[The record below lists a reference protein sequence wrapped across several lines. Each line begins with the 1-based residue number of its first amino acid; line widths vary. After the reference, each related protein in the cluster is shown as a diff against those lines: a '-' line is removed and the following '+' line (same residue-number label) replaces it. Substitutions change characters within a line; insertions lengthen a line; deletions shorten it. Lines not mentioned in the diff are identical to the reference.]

1 LSERGIGWFNSL
13 SAQKAQDEL
22 FSCFANREWAARVA
36 ARRPLRDV
44 DALVAVGG
52 GELPDILQGEIWDG
66 IIRSHPRIGER
77 GGHAPAKSER
87 EQSGL
92 RDASPETMAAL
103 AAENRR
109 YEEKFGRAFII
120 RAAGRNAEQILQALR
135 RRINLDPVIELVEV
149 VEELHDIT
157 EGRLRELVDR

>member
-1 LSERGIGWFNSL
+1 
-13 SAQKAQDEL
+13 
-22 FSCFANREWAARVA
+22 
-36 ARRPLRDV
+36 
-44 DALVAVGG
+44 
-52 GELPDILQGEIWDG
+52 
-66 IIRSHPRIGER
+66 
-77 GGHAPAKSER
+77 
-87 EQSGL
+87 
-92 RDASPETMAAL
+92 MAAL

-109 YEEKFGRAFII
+109 YEERFGRAFII